1 MKNLLGFM
9 RWQLDQ
15 FRKVSWN
22 FIVYLSIIAVMIVG
36 IFMQTDTAPVIM
48 GITLD
53 MWLIGAGAVA
63 WFVWMSVLILQMQ
76 YGNYIYERQRIMREL
91 EREHL

>member
-1 MKNLLGFM
+1 MKNLLGFV
-9 RWQLDQ
+9 RWQLYQ

-22 FIVYLSIIAVMIVG
+22 FIVYLSIITVMVVG
-36 IFMQTDTAPVIM
+36 IFMRPDTAPVIM

-53 MWLIGAGAVA
+53 MWLLGTGVVA
-63 WFVWMSVLILQMQ
+63 WFVWMSALILQMQ
-76 YGNYIYERQRIMREL
+76 YENYVYERQRIVREL